1 MRKHTKRL
9 LAFLLT
15 LAMLVSLVNVQQF
28 SVTAE
33 APETKTEVSQTETLT
48 GTDTKAKQK
57 SVEAENGKTDKASLS
72 QTDTDAKK
80 QQPAREQ
87 KEDTG
92 DGESSDD
99 VQKQDAEENSESD
112 ETDRTDQSDADDSD
126 DDSSQNG
133 DKDDQKDDA
142 GTKDEQ
148 EDEDSKDE
156 ETEGKD
162 ATEGNNKTDSTS
174 GQKDRPSQGNNSN
187 QITVTDQT
195 DSDKSESSD
204 TQNEDDKNKSPN
216 DQNEDNTNAVI
227 TDDKSDGTKNET
239 DEAGQ
244 DKDETDTE
252 QDEKQDESDTDNALT
267 YEQTARKALARMG
280 AAEAFAEDN
289 VIENAEDYF
298 DIVNEDGEKIPA
310 APTNFSL
317 TTGDTFADSVPE
329 IEGYDFVNA
338 TFNGIAVE
346 SIGELTYDGRTYIYY
361 TTADSSTSLAAMVL
375 GEGEKINLNYEQ
387 YREPYSITYSL
398 TGNTD
403 GVNAEEVF
411 GTDKPDEVK
420 NGDSYAF
427 RVTIPRGYEADI
439 LVNNVLQGKLGV
451 EPAYVENG
459 DVITADTSNDK
470 PVELTLSGIY
480 EINNVDSNQTVAVNL
495 TKRNSYNFSAVLWTQ
510 TKYASDGSTP
520 RADFGDKTSTFNGV
534 SENSTNELWKFTTRT
549 TASDGSGRTWILDSL
564 QVNGTKLNI
573 PYGDYFT
580 DWWESPN
587 FSPVS
592 AVTELPSGT
601 VVTVTL
607 ENINRRWGAGEYFYS
622 RTYSVSVSNCY
633 EDITITGGN
642 LFSSTTWQE
651 IILDRLTGVEFQIKD
666 RQNGKNQWKNMEQSE
681 PFGVGEY
688 NNTKYNYWFGDGEAL
703 RFRLLPGYINPVV
716 KYGTSAEVASG
727 NLNNEM
733 HVSAEPDENGWYY
746 ITVDSQ
752 NGNNITMLRI
762 EASIGYYDVS
772 YDGNLPNDFSENRL
786 ESLPGY
792 NNGDYNI
799 VNNGQIIVSS
809 MIPTDSDNG
818 YVFDYWTLDGYVDSS
833 GKPIE
838 IHPNQVLDLEHV
850 LETIGNQITGE
861 VLKLQAHWTEIEKAD
876 TITYH
881 IQFILE
887 DENGNE
893 VGTIDQ
899 GSYQAP
905 TGSTIIL
912 DTESDV
918 IEEFLNTHPEY
929 VLNGTKTHRYN
940 PNVQNGNTLKVYFT
954 KAVTDVT
961 LTKNVAG
968 NMGEKNKYF
977 NFELFIENT
986 EKTGVSLKDEET
998 EIFKNEKIGD
1008 MIRFKEENA
1017 NGYTVTVS
1025 FVDEDETTQDG
1036 TIEVGEDGYYSL
1048 RVTKGLEITVTNH
1061 KQINS
1066 PTGLSGGSDSWMI
1079 LLGAAAVLAVSTG
1092 LYGLRRR
1099 KTGAHD

>member
-33 APETKTEVSQTETLT
+33 APETKTEVSQTETFT

-80 QQPAREQ
+80 QEPAREQ
-87 KEDTG
+87 KEETG
-92 DGESSDD
+92 DSESSDD

-112 ETDRTDQSDADDSD
+112 ETDRTDQSDADDAD

-156 ETEGKD
+156 ETEGED
-162 ATEGNNKTDSTS
+162 ATEGNNKTDNTS
-174 GQKDRPSQGNNSN
+174 EQKDRPSQGNNSN

-239 DEAGQ
+239 DTEQ

-252 QDEKQDESDTDNALT
+252 QDEKQDESDTDNTLT
-267 YEQTARKALARMG
+267 YEQTARKALARIG

-387 YREPYSITYSL
+387 YREPYSITYTL

-534 SENSTNELWKFTTRT
+534 SENSTNELWEFTTRT

-573 PYGDYFT
+573 PYGDYST
-580 DWWESPN
+580 DWWGDPN

-642 LFSSTTWQE
+642 LNASGWTE
-651 IILDRLTGVEFQIKD
+651 IIPDRLTGVEFQIYD
-666 RQNGKNQWKNMEQSE
+666 RQTGTDTTNTWKMMEQSE
-681 PFGVGEY
+681 PFGVGSDD
-688 NNTKYNYWFGDGEAL
+688 TSKNYWFGNNEL
-703 RFRLLPGYINPVV
+703 RYRLLPGYVNPVV
-716 KYGTSAEVASG
+716 KYGTASG
-727 NLNNEM
+727 IDNNNLGNFIGSTHGPNE
-733 HVSAEPDENGWYY
+733 DGWYTFS
-746 ITVDSQ
+746 INGQ

-762 EASIGYYDVS
+762 EASIGSYDVS
-772 YDGNLPNDFSENRL
+772 YDGNLPNDFKSEDL
-786 ESLPGY
+786 ENLPESDDG
-792 NNGDYNI
+792 NYNI
-799 VNNGQIIVSS
+799 VDNGQIIVSS
-809 MIPTDSDNG
+809 MIPTDKNNK
-818 YVFDYWTLDGYVDSS
+818 YVFDYWTLNGYVDSS

-850 LETIGNQITGE
+850 LETIGNQMTGE
-861 VLKLQAHWTEIEKAD
+861 VLTLQAHWTEIGKAD

-887 DENGNE
+887 DENGN
-893 VGTIDQ
+893 VMQTINQ

-918 IEEFLNTHPEY
+918 IKEFLNTHQEY
-929 VLNGTKTHRYN
+929 VLNGTKTDRYN
-940 PNVQNGNTLKVYFT
+940 SNVQNGETLIVYFT

-961 LTKNVAG
+961 LTKNVTG
-968 NMGEKNKYF
+968 NMGEKNKSF
-977 NFELFIENT
+977 NFELSIGGE
-986 EKTGVSLKDEET
+986 EKTGVFLKDKEKTTFEE
-998 EIFKNEKIGD
+998 EKIGD
-1008 MIRFKEENA
+1008 TIRFKEKNA
-1017 NGYTVTVS
+1017 DGYTVTVS
-1025 FVDEDETTQDG
+1025 FVDEDNTTQDG

-1048 RVTKGLEITVTNH
+1048 QVTKGLNITVTNH